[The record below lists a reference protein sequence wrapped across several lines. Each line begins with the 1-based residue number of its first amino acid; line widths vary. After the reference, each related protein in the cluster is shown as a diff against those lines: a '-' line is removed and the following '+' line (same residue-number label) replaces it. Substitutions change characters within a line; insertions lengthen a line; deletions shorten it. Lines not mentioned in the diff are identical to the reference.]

1 MIKKKIKDKQVLV
14 FLENNP
20 DFFVENIEILDKIN
34 FPIDSMKLQNKDKNI
49 ITFKDWIIENLK
61 NTQKNIIDNARY
73 NFFTQKKIHKSVVEI
88 LKKDN
93 KSEFFDFLTTKLPH
107 YFDLEIINIVTC
119 NFDVS
124 KKYNLY
130 SKSKDLIDKIYGVEN
145 QLIMD
150 AVDHDVL
157 IFSKSSKIYSN
168 AVFSL
173 ST

>member
-93 KSEFFDFLTTKLPH
+93 KSEFFDF
-107 YFDLEIINIVTC
+107 
-119 NFDVS
+119 
-124 KKYNLY
+124 
-130 SKSKDLIDKIYGVEN
+130 
-145 QLIMD
+145 
-150 AVDHDVL
+150 
-157 IFSKSSKIYSN
+157 
-168 AVFSL
+168 
-173 ST
+173 